1 MHTAT
6 WASVT
11 TKNCECRY
19 LEELANDAA
28 SAIHFDE
35 ITNEYSIHSN
45 DSALII
51 SSLLAGLTTIDA
63 ITKKLGNPDY
73 DGHSQSIDR
82 EMETR
87 GQILRQHRY
96 LRYERLSDSAYLI
109 VSENPDGTVTWYL
122 QGKPKNSFDCSEVPR
137 KLHPDYRPWWKKL
150 VLWAI
155 GESHRTKP

>member
-1 MHTAT
+1 MMRPPLFT
-6 WASVT
+6 
-11 TKNCECRY
+11 
-19 LEELANDAA
+19 L
-28 SAIHFDE
+28 
-35 ITNEYSIHSN
+35 TNSN
-45 DSALII
+45 GSALII
-51 SSLLAGLTTIDA
+51 YHCPFCGGAAPKSKRDELFERVPLAENDRLSSLLAGLTTIGA

-82 EMETR
+82 ETETR

-122 QGKPKNSFDCSEVPR
+122 QGRPKNSFDWSEVPR